1 MEEKKSDLDFDE
13 TKLIKEL
20 VTYNSPIGN
29 NNISGKLKIRRRSS
43 LLISTRIN
51 NIIPEEQ
58 QEQKDM

>member
-20 VTYNSPIGN
+20 VTYNSPI
-29 NNISGKLKIRRRSS
+29 NNISGKIKSRRRSS

-51 NIIPEEQ
+51 NVIPEEQ